1 MGVRGGIPDS
11 FNMGTDYQ
19 KTKCHLETGAFCTSL
34 SLGRGVKTGSW
45 VIKSSWL
52 RELSLG

>member
-1 MGVRGGIPDS
+1 VGVRGGIPDS

-34 SLGRGVKTGSW
+34 ALGREVKTGSW